1 MRLLLDSCAVV
12 WWLNGPEMLSDPART
27 AIASPA
33 NQVFVSAASMWE
45 LGLKIAKGKLRMPA
59 GILGALNTDG
69 ILALNI
75 TCEHAEASLTLPPI
89 HGDPFDRL
97 IVAQAMA
104 EEMIIVSR
112 DDMISQYP
120 VRVIKA

>member
-33 NQVFVSAASMWE
+33 NQVFVSAASIWE

-59 GILGALNTDG
+59 GILGALNADG